1 MNGGPAGHE
10 AGRARD
16 VAGNTAAIRS
26 GMIPAEVDAVL
37 AELAEVV
44 TGLIR
49 ETAHAERELDT
60 CSLESDRFVE
70 ASEYAR
76 KAANPRRALASVHEE
91 LASTASR
98 VLRDAGRD
106 LASWWADAA
115 THATAAVVAG
125 KPVLPERLALADPG
139 AYLDADDLGFL
150 PPAPE
155 DVYQLA
161 GLATRMAATP
171 LAHPGQTT
179 EVDLAASAQDLARQ
193 AGLVI
198 RRGPDGEPTLN
209 DDPFPQGRRCRMWG
223 TLWFRHRLPALPTA
237 DELTD
242 LLSNLPVP
250 RAVIDDIQRAAEAVA
265 EIVHAEL
272 RIAEIDESDR
282 PWTDDADQLL
292 RQTEAATE
300 TLARYAEILTTHLPT
315 IRAAVSAQ
323 R

>member
-1 MNGGPAGHE
+1 
-10 AGRARD
+10 
-16 VAGNTAAIRS
+16 
-26 GMIPAEVDAVL
+26 MIPAEVDAVL

-155 DVYQLA
+155 DV
-161 GLATRMAATP
+161 
-171 LAHPGQTT
+171 
-179 EVDLAASAQDLARQ
+179 
-193 AGLVI
+193 
-198 RRGPDGEPTLN
+198 
-209 DDPFPQGRRCRMWG
+209 
-223 TLWFRHRLPALPTA
+223 LPTRWSRRA
-237 DELTD
+237 HG
-242 LLSNLPVP
+242 SHSAGPP
-250 RAVIDDIQRAAEAVA
+250 R
-265 EIVHAEL
+265 
-272 RIAEIDESDR
+272 
-282 PWTDDADQLL
+282 TDDRSRLGGL
-292 RQTEAATE
+292 G
-300 TLARYAEILTTHLPT
+300 ARPGPPGRARHPPRPRRRTHP
-315 IRAAVSAQ
+315 
-323 R
+323 